1 MHNYTSQ
8 RFFEEHFGKRTRV
21 FWLPDSFGYSAQLP
35 QVLRESGCDF
45 FFTQKLSWN
54 NINKFPLSTFWWTG
68 IDDTKIL
75 AHLTP
80 AETYTASVTASEVYK
95 WYKLILNFLICI
107 CKLTIFEILV
117 LKTIMILRV
126 RMKVCWFTGKCKHT
140 II

>member
-1 MHNYTSQ
+1 MQTNAVGVSLTERRTKTWTKSMCSQ
-8 RFFEEHFGKRTRV
+8 RFFEKHFGKRTRV

-35 QVLRESGCDF
+35 QVLRESGCDY

-95 WYKLILNFLICI
+95 WY
-107 CKLTIFEILV
+107 V
-117 LKTIMILRV
+117 LCPG
-126 RMKVCWFTGKCKHT
+126 KVYVCVF
-140 II
+140 